1 MLRRTPRSTRTY
13 TLFPYTTLFRSH
25 SGRRISPEGW
35 SLSHRLRRSGLGR
48 PASVRPVTA
57 LATEVGSPRRHA
69 RPIFRARRRDNHHTL
84 VARPLRGGG
93 HLRHQLLRALPPVF
107 VERLDE
113 CLIIAQPPTR
123 QLGLQLHLINRK

>member
-57 LATEVGSPRRHA
+57 LATEVGSPRRPA
-69 RPIFRARRRDNHHTL
+69 RQIFRARRRDNHQPL
-84 VARPLRGGG
+84 VARALRDGGPI
-93 HLRHQLLRALPPVF
+93 RHQLRIDLARV
-107 VERLDE
+107 LDRTS
-113 CLIIAQPPTR
+113 LWYGKRVAGR
-123 QLGLQLHLINRK
+123 VDLHGSP

>member
-69 RPIFRARRRDNHHTL
+69 RQIFRARRRDNHHTL
-84 VARPLRGGG
+84 VARALRDGG
-93 HLRHQLLRALPPVF
+93 HIRPQLRLDLARALGRESCR
-107 VERLDE
+107 ERV
-113 CLIIAQPPTR
+113 CQTVSISVVAVSSKKK
-123 QLGLQLHLINRK
+123 N

>member
-13 TLFPYTTLFRSH
+13 TLFPYTTLYDQH

-69 RPIFRARRRDNHHTL
+69 RQIFRARRRDNHHTL
-84 VARPLRGGG
+84 VSRSLRDCWNI
-93 HLRHQLLRALPPVF
+93 RHQPRIVLAPFIVQ
-107 VERLDE
+107 RL
-113 CLIIAQPPTR
+113 
-123 QLGLQLHLINRK
+123 